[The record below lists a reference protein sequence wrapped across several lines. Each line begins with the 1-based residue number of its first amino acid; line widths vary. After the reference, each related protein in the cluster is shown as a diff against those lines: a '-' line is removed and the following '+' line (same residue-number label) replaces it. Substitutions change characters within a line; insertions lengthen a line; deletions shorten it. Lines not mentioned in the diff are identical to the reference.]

1 MTFLEA
7 VNRILRESGILRGD
21 DDTISSFSDTQHNAA
36 TNLAIVAIQNELA
49 GLVSDRLI
57 PYEKASGTITTVS
70 GTRTY
75 ALESDFVRL
84 YGQHPFFYDSAS
96 NIQIFEW
103 PGGFDNLRH
112 TIYTYASDPGYP
124 NWWYWE
130 DTTSKKVGF
139 YQVPNQALT
148 LTYDYEKDVAVTLAS
163 DTMPFHTETEA
174 RTFVSMA
181 TPHFKLLLTRQS
193 LAGLPEDAGYQRAKA
208 VLADLLK
215 PRNPRNRY
223 GARYF

>member
-7 VNRILRESGILRGD
+7 VNRVLRESGILRGD
-21 DDTISSFSDTQHNAA
+21 DDTIASFSDTQHNAA
-36 TNLAIVAIQNELA
+36 LNLAIVAIQNELS
-49 GLVSDRLI
+49 GLVADRLI
-57 PYEKASGTITTVS
+57 PYEKTSATINTVA

-75 ALESDFVRL
+75 AVAADFVRL
-84 YGQHPFFYDSAS
+84 YGQHPFFYDSA
-96 NIQIFEW
+96 NNRHIYEW
-103 PGGFDNLRH
+103 PGGLDNLRH
-112 TIYTYASDPGYP
+112 NIYTYATDPGYP

-139 YQVPNQALT
+139 FQVPNEALT
-148 LTYDYEKDVAVTLAS
+148 LTYDYEKDVSVTNAA
-163 DTMPFHTETEA
+163 DTMPFHNETQA

-193 LAGLPEDAGYQRAKA
+193 LSGLPEDAGYQRAKG

-223 GARYF
+223 GARYL